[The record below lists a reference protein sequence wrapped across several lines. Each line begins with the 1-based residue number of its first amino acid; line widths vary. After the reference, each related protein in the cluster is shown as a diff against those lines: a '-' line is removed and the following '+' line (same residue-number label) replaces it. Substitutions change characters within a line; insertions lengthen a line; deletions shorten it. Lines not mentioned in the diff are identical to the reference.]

1 MSPTHK
7 NLFTMLAK
15 ILSLGIKGIDGFPVL
30 VEVDVAGGLPTF
42 AIVGLADTEVKES
55 KERVVAAIRNSGFDF
70 PAKRI
75 TVNLSPAELKKSGTH
90 FDLPIA
96 LGILA
101 ACGRLKEAGDG
112 LKRLAFVGE
121 LALDGEIRPVSGLL
135 PMMLAL
141 SGTGAEGAVVPAPN
155 GTEAAVSGATA
166 YAASDLKTLVSA
178 LNAGAG
184 LKPCPGAAAAA
195 DDEAPFAGGD
205 LSEVKGQ
212 AFAKR
217 AMEIAA
223 AGGHNVL
230 MVGPPGSGKSMLARR
245 FAGILPPITN
255 EEALEVTKIYSVCGL
270 TRGGKLVRHRPFRD
284 PHHTISDIALVGGG
298 TRPRPGEVSMAHNG
312 VLFLDELAEFSR
324 SSLEVLRE
332 PLESFRVTVSRAK
345 ESACYPARF
354 TLIAASNPCP
364 CGFLGHPDKQCSCSP
379 VQVQR
384 YRNKISGP
392 LLDRID
398 LNIQLSPVRYAHWAQ
413 TSEGESSSAVRKR
426 VISARKLQAGR
437 FKGTRTNA
445 NAFMTVGQ
453 LRKFCAVPADGGS
466 ILETAMN
473 KLGLSARSLD
483 KILKVSR
490 TIADLEGAP
499 AIRKEHLI
507 EAIQY
512 RSFDR
517 ACLPV

>member
-1 MSPTHK
+1 
-7 NLFTMLAK
+7 MLAK
-15 ILSLGIKGIDGFPVL
+15 INSLGIKGIDGFPVL

-42 AIVGLADTEVKES
+42 SMVGLADTEVKES

-96 LGILA
+96 LGVLA
-101 ACGRLKEAGDG
+101 ACGQLKEAGDA
-112 LKRLAFVGE
+112 LKKLAFVGE
-121 LALDGEIRPVSGLL
+121 LALGGEIRPVSGLL
-135 PMMLAL
+135 PMLLAL
-141 SGTGAEGAVVPAPN
+141 PAGDGGAVVPAAN
-155 GTEAAVSGATA
+155 GAEAAASGAPA
-166 YAASDLKTLVSA
+166 FAAPDLKTLVCA
-178 LNAGAG
+178 LNARAELERCRDGA
-184 LKPCPGAAAAA
+184 GAAAV
-195 DDEAPFAGGD
+195 EAPVSGGD
-205 LSEVKGQ
+205 FSEVKGQ

-223 AGGHNVL
+223 AGGHNML

-255 EEALEVTKIYSVCGL
+255 AEALEVTKIYSVCGL
-270 TRGGKLVRHRPFRD
+270 TRGGKLVSHRPFRD
-284 PHHTISDIALVGGG
+284 PHHTISDIALIGGG
-298 TRPRPGEVSMAHNG
+298 SRPRPGEVSMAHNG

-332 PLESFRVTVSRAK
+332 PLEAFRVTVSRAR

-364 CGFLGHPDKQCSCSP
+364 CGFLGHPDKQCCCSP
-379 VQVQR
+379 MQVQR

-413 TSEGESSSAVRKR
+413 ASEGEPSSAIRER
-426 VISARKLQAGR
+426 VIAARALQAAR
-437 FKGTRTNA
+437 FRGTGTTA
-445 NAFMTVGQ
+445 NAFMTVSQ
-453 LRKFCAVPADGGS
+453 IRKFCAVPPDGGT

-483 KILKVSR
+483 KILKVAR
-490 TIADLEGAP
+490 TIADLERA
-499 AIRKEHLI
+499 AEIRKEYLI

-517 ACLPV
+517 SCLPV

>member
-1 MSPTHK
+1 
-7 NLFTMLAK
+7 
-15 ILSLGIKGIDGFPVL
+15 
-30 VEVDVAGGLPTF
+30 
-42 AIVGLADTEVKES
+42 
-55 KERVVAAIRNSGFDF
+55 
-70 PAKRI
+70 
-75 TVNLSPAELKKSGTH
+75 LKKSGTH

-101 ACGRLKEAGDG
+101 ACGKLKKAEGK
-112 LKRLAFVGE
+112 LEKTAFVGE
-121 LALDGEIRPVSGLL
+121 LALDGEIRPVTGLL

-141 SGTGAEGAVVPAPN
+141 SKTKTAEAIVPAAN
-155 GTEAAVSGATA
+155 SVEAAVSGVPAFNA
-166 YAASDLKTLVSA
+166 PNLKTLVSA
-178 LNAGAG
+178 LTTRTELERCVNST
-184 LKPCPGAAAAA
+184 PCHG
-195 DDEAPFAGGD
+195 DDPPVAGGD
-205 LSEVKGQ
+205 FSEVKGQ

-217 AMEIAA
+217 ALEIAA
-223 AGGHNVL
+223 AGGHNIL
-230 MVGPPGSGKSMLARR
+230 MIGPPGSGKSMLAKR
-245 FAGILPPITN
+245 FAGIMPPITN

-270 TRGGKLVRHRPFRD
+270 TRGGKLIQYRPFRD
-284 PHHTISDIALVGGG
+284 PHHTISDIALIGGG
-298 TRPRPGEVSMAHNG
+298 SRPRPGEVSMAHNG

-332 PLESFRVTVSRAK
+332 PLEAFRVTVSRAK

-379 VQVQR
+379 IQVQR

-413 TSEGESSSAVRKR
+413 TSEGESSSDIRNR
-426 VISARKLQAGR
+426 VMSARKLQAER
-437 FKGTRTNA
+437 FGVTKTTA
-445 NAFMTVGQ
+445 NAFMTVSQ
-453 LRKFCAVPADGGS
+453 IKKFCAIPPEGGG

-490 TIADLEGAP
+490 TIADLEGSP
-499 AIRKEHLI
+499 VIKKEYLM

-517 ACLPV
+517 SVLAV

>member
-1 MSPTHK
+1 
-7 NLFTMLAK
+7 MLAK

-30 VEVDVAGGLPTF
+30 VEVYVASGLPSFT
-42 AIVGLADTEVKES
+42 IVGLADTEVKES

-70 PAKRI
+70 PSKRI
-75 TVNLSPAELKKSGTH
+75 TVNLSPAEVKKSGTH

-96 LGILA
+96 LGVLA
-101 ACGRLKEAGDG
+101 ACGKLKQAENK
-112 LKRLAFVGE
+112 LKTTAFVGE
-121 LALDGEIRPVSGLL
+121 LALDGEIRPVTGLL

-141 SGTGAEGAVVPAPN
+141 SKNKTTEVMVPIAN
-155 GTEAAVSGATA
+155 SAEAAVSGVPAFTV
-166 YAASDLKTLVSA
+166 SDLKTLVRALIGQTELVRCSNSA
-178 LNAGAG
+178 TS
-184 LKPCPGAAAAA
+184 PG
-195 DDEAPFAGGD
+195 EELPFTGGD
-205 LSEVKGQ
+205 FSEVKGQ

-217 AMEIAA
+217 ALEIAA
-223 AGGHNVL
+223 AGGHNIL
-230 MVGPPGSGKSMLARR
+230 MIGPPGSGKSMLAKR
-245 FAGILPPITN
+245 FAGIMPPITN
-255 EEALEVTKIYSVCGL
+255 EEALEVTRIYSVCGL
-270 TRGGKLVRHRPFRD
+270 TRGGKLIQHRPFRD

-298 TRPRPGEVSMAHNG
+298 TKPRPGEVSMAHNG

-332 PLESFRVTVSRAK
+332 PLEAFRVTVSRAK

-379 VQVQR
+379 IQVQR

-398 LNIQLSPVRYAHWAQ
+398 LNIQLAPVRYAHWAQ
-413 TSEGESSSAVRKR
+413 TSEGESSSDIRKR
-426 VISARKLQAGR
+426 VISARKFQVER
-437 FKGTRTNA
+437 FTGTKTTA
-445 NAFMTVGQ
+445 NAFMNVSQ
-453 LRKFCAVPADGGS
+453 IKKFCAVPSGGGT

-490 TIADLEGAP
+490 TIADLEKSP
-499 AIRKEHLI
+499 VIKKEYLM

-517 ACLPV
+517 SVLSV

>member
-1 MSPTHK
+1 
-7 NLFTMLAK
+7 MLAK
-15 ILSLGIKGIDGFPVL
+15 ISSLGIKGIDGFPVS
-30 VEVDVAGGLPTF
+30 VEVYVASGLPAF
-42 AIVGLADTEVKES
+42 SIVGLADTEVKES

-70 PAKRI
+70 PSKRI
-75 TVNLSPAELKKSGTH
+75 TVNLSPAELRKTGTH

-101 ACGRLKEAGDG
+101 ACGKLKEAES
-112 LKRLAFVGE
+112 KIKKMAFVGE
-121 LALDGEIRPVSGLL
+121 LALDGEIRPVTGLL

-141 SGTGAEGAVVPAPN
+141 SKTDAVEVVVPVAN
-155 GTEAAVSGATA
+155 SVEAAVSGVPAFSA
-166 YAASDLKTLVSA
+166 PNLKTLVSA
-178 LNAGAG
+178 LVTQTELERCSNIVTSNT
-184 LKPCPGAAAAA
+184 
-195 DDEAPFAGGD
+195 DDLPFAGGD
-205 LSEVKGQ
+205 FSEVKGQ

-217 AMEIAA
+217 ALEIAA
-223 AGGHNVL
+223 AGGHNIL
-230 MVGPPGSGKSMLARR
+230 MIGPPGSGKSMLAKR
-245 FAGILPPITN
+245 FAGIMPPITN

-270 TRGGKLVRHRPFRD
+270 TRGGKLIQSRPFRD
-284 PHHTISDIALVGGG
+284 PHHTISDIALIGGG
-298 TRPRPGEVSMAHNG
+298 ARPRPGEVSMAHNG

-332 PLESFRVTVSRAK
+332 PLESFHVTVSRAR
-345 ESACYPARF
+345 ESASYPARF
-354 TLIAASNPCP
+354 TLIAACNPCP
-364 CGFLGHPDKQCSCSP
+364 CGFLGHPDKQCNCSP
-379 VQVQR
+379 IQVQR

-413 TSEGESSSAVRKR
+413 ASEGESSSAIRKR
-426 VISARKLQAGR
+426 VMSARKLQTER
-437 FKGTRTNA
+437 FNDSKTTA
-445 NAFMTVGQ
+445 NSFMTVSQ
-453 LRKFCAVPADGGS
+453 IKKFCTIPSGGGD

-490 TIADLEGAP
+490 TIADLEGSP
-499 AIRKEHLI
+499 VIKKGHLM

-517 ACLPV
+517 SSALM

>member
-1 MSPTHK
+1 
-7 NLFTMLAK
+7 MLAK
-15 ILSLGIKGIDGFPVL
+15 ISSLGIRGIDGFPVS
-30 VEVDVAGGLPTF
+30 VEVDVANGLPTF

-55 KERVVAAIRNSGFDF
+55 KERVVSAIRNSGFDF
-70 PAKRI
+70 PPKRI

-101 ACGRLKEAGDG
+101 ACGKLKKAGRRLENTV
-112 LKRLAFVGE
+112 FVGE
-121 LALDGEIRPVSGLL
+121 LALDGEIRPVTGLL

-141 SGTGAEGAVVPAPN
+141 SETKTVEAIVPAAN
-155 GTEAAVSGATA
+155 SVEAAVSGVPAFN
-166 YAASDLKTLVSA
+166 AASLKTLVSA
-178 LNAGAG
+178 LTARTELDRCVNTAA
-184 LKPCPGAAAAA
+184 CPG
-195 DDEAPFAGGD
+195 EEPSFAGGD
-205 LSEVKGQ
+205 FSEVKGQ

-217 AMEIAA
+217 ALEIAA
-223 AGGHNVL
+223 AGGHNIL
-230 MVGPPGSGKSMLARR
+230 MIGPPGSGKSMLAKR
-245 FAGILPPITN
+245 FAGIMPPITN

-270 TRGGKLVRHRPFRD
+270 TRGGKLIRYRPFRD

-332 PLESFRVTVSRAK
+332 PLEAFQVTVSRAK

-364 CGFLGHPDKQCSCSP
+364 CGFLGHSEKQCSCSP
-379 VQVQR
+379 IQVQR

-413 TSEGESSSAVRKR
+413 TSEGETSSVIRKR
-426 VISARKLQAGR
+426 VMSARKLQAER
-437 FKGTRTNA
+437 FTGTKTTA
-445 NAFMTVGQ
+445 NAFMTVSQ
-453 LRKFCAVPADGGS
+453 IKKFCAIPSEGGS
-466 ILETAMN
+466 ILEAAMN

-490 TIADLEGAP
+490 TIADLEGSP
-499 AIRKEHLI
+499 VIKKEYLM

-517 ACLPV
+517 SVLPV